1 MSIKVRN
8 EFILL
13 NLFVIVLIL
22 AINFLS
28 SNAIRI
34 VLGVP
39 FLIFLPGYSFMAA
52 MFPRK
57 NAMDAVERVALSF
70 GTSIAIVPLIGL
82 LLNYTPWGIRLEPVL
97 YSVSLFILVT
107 SVIAWLRRK
116 KLPEQER
123 LIISFQLKLP
133 DWGSSLQ
140 ERILSLVLALTIIG
154 AVGILAYVIVTPKTF
169 EKFTEFYLLDTAGQM
184 ANYPQK
190 LSPGASGNV
199 IVRIVNY
206 EQQDVTYRIEI
217 RLSGAIIKEIGPV
230 KLQNKQKWE
239 QKMDFVPA
247 SAGDDQEVE
256 FILFKEG
263 DNVPYRSL
271 HLWVNVSNG

>member
-169 EKFTEFYLLDTAGQM
+169 EKFTEFYLLDAAGQM
-184 ANYPQK
+184 ADYPQK
-190 LSPGASGNV
+190 LSPGTAGNV
-199 IVRIVNY
+199 VVRIVNY

-217 RLSGAIIKEIGPV
+217 RLSGAILKEIGPV

>member
-169 EKFTEFYLLDTAGQM
+169 EKFTEFYLLDAAGQM
-184 ANYPQK
+184 ADYPQK
-190 LSPGASGNV
+190 LSPGTAGNV
-199 IVRIVNY
+199 VVRIVNY